1 MRQLL
6 PLILLLGKGAVAQAR
21 YKILK
26 SYNIEQEWILD
37 AGCGSG
43 QFSIPLSKKNLVVGL
58 DIFANDIRKAK
69 ARVPLDY
76 RLELVVADCRHL
88 PFKEHVF
95 TKIICF
101 EVIEHMGVSD
111 AVLMLREFKHV
122 IKSYGSLLLSTP
134 KKDRLLFSD
143 YTEFGHVHEYTK
155 TELYELLKSEFSDVK
170 VKEYCGIVPT
180 ILDNFEVNLFSK
192 LRKIGGYSN
201 PIIIFLRVLAL
212 LLPKLDEI
220 GEKSGFFVESSF
232 FIPKFSKTLRLE
244 DVECSQWAPITNGK
258 KREFAWKSDDI
269 STVGGVNALLS
280 IKFITQ

>member
-1 MRQLL
+1 MQQLL

-26 SYNIEQEWILD
+26 SYNIGQERILD

-43 QFSIPLSKKNLVVGL
+43 QFSIPLSKRNFVVGL
-58 DIFANDIRKAK
+58 DISANGIRKAK
-69 ARVPLDY
+69 ARFPLGY

-88 PFKEHVF
+88 PFGEHVF

-122 IKSYGSLLLSTP
+122 IKSDGSLLLSTP
-134 KKDRLLFSD
+134 KKDRLLFTD

-170 VKEYCGIVPT
+170 VKEYCGIAPT
-180 ILDNFEVNLFSK
+180 ILDNFEVNLVFK
-192 LRKIGGYSN
+192 LRKIEDYRN
-201 PIIIFLRVLAL
+201 PIILFLRALVL
-212 LLPKLDEI
+212 LLSKLDEI
-220 GEKSGFFVESSF
+220 GEKSGFFVESRF
-232 FIPKFSKTLRLE
+232 FIPKFSKNFPLRRRG
-244 DVECSQWAPITNGK
+244 VFAMGAHC
-258 KREFAWKSDDI
+258 KR
-269 STVGGVNALLS
+269 
-280 IKFITQ
+280 